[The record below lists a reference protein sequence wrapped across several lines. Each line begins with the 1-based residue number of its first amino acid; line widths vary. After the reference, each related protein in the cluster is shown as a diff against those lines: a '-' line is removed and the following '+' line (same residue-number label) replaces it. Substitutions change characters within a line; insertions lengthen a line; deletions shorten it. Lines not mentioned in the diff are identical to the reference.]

1 MFFQIHKI
9 PKDFF
14 FISQINFTE
23 IEDDDPGLLNG
34 LSRDLFYLI
43 NRYIILMHFKVKK
56 NPTICR
62 YEKRIKVTTF
72 VKIINIL

>member
-23 IEDDDPGLLNG
+23 MEDDDPGLLNG

-43 NRYIILMHFKVKK
+43 NRYIIFMHFKVKK
-56 NPTICR
+56 PQR
-62 YEKRIKVTTF
+62 SAGMKKV
-72 VKIINIL
+72 